1 MVKQCRKGN
10 VMTDNIIK
18 YAVLYL
24 VDKGYN
30 QKDIQ
35 KELNLK
41 AKDIKPFI
49 PKPTENKSIP
59 TTSSQINSKNLM
71 ITETSVKGT
80 KSVAIMTKA
89 ASEVNDG
96 FRQTMSSTVSRTA
109 KNSIFKPNDK

>member
-1 MVKQCRKGN
+1 
-10 VMTDNIIK
+10 MTENIVK

-24 VDKGYN
+24 LDKGYN

-35 KELNLK
+35 KELGLK

-49 PKPTENKSIP
+49 PIKDNEPNKQIK
-59 TTSSQINSKNLM
+59 TTSSQTNSKDLM

-89 ASEVNDG
+89 ASEVNDS
-96 FRQTMSSTVSRTA
+96 FRQRISDTVSRTA
-109 KNSIFKPNDK
+109 KNAIFKPNSK